1 MIKTDILTMSNNK
14 KLYKPA
20 TLELQCGFRPNL
32 FLWPNRT
39 LFFGPL
45 QHLQFHAMGTVAINT
60 GLYQPFQMKPFNGSY
75 QSFRCA
81 LIPAGCKHE
90 LNAGG
95 NIVACLLIEKNSPDF
110 ARFNTQLPWQASTI
124 TRLPDTQWVSCFQ
137 KIYEEKLSKEEIN
150 KLINQLLDTDDTA
163 INIVDPRIDSILHT
177 IKTDPGN
184 DFSQDYLAASVGLS
198 ASRFRHLFKEYSD
211 IPYRR
216 YRMWRRLISA
226 METLHKIDN
235 LTYAALEA
243 GFTDSAHFNRCF
255 RDTLGVNP
263 SLVFRNLDR
272 FEI

>member
-1 MIKTDILTMSNNK
+1 MSNNK

-20 TLELQCGFRPNL
+20 APELQYGFRSNI

-60 GLYQPFQMKPFNGSY
+60 GLYQPFQMKPLNGSY
-75 QSFRCA
+75 QSYRCA
-81 LIPAGCKHE
+81 LIPAGYKHE

-110 ARFNTQLPWQASTI
+110 ARFSTKLPWQVSAI
-124 TRLPDTQWVSCFQ
+124 TPLPDTQWVSCFQ
-137 KIYEEKLSKEEIN
+137 KIYEEKLSKAEIN
-150 KLINQLLDTDDTA
+150 KLLNQLLDTDETA
-163 INIVDPRIDSILHT
+163 INVVDPRIGSILHT
-177 IKTDPGN
+177 IKNDPGN
-184 DFSQDYLAASVGLS
+184 GFSQDYLAASVGLS

-211 IPYRR
+211 IPHRR
-216 YRMWRRLISA
+216 YRMWRRVISA
-226 METLHKIDN
+226 IETLYKIDN

-263 SLVFRNLDR
+263 SLVFRNIDR